1 MKQVDIKD
9 LNIEIDITK
18 ILNAVSLKKD
28 LVIDIDG
35 IVYIDEKRNT
45 SKPIIFKLDLQKNI
59 NNLLDPNSLIK
70 NILKDYKPTINGTY
84 CNIKPIMAWQEIIF
98 LNQENMLYF
107 DHHTDGVELFENK
120 ELEEMGWHSIPFD
133 ISYRQIT
140 EFIEE
145 NCNGTLVFYDNQI
158 QFNGFVFVDDIE
170 DVKNKVKNFIVKKIK
185 EQINENLID
194 LEDEDILESLEYFNI
209 KV

>member
-1 MKQVDIKD
+1 MKQVDIQD

-18 ILNAVSLKKD
+18 ILNAVSLKKE
-28 LVIDIDG
+28 LIIDVDG
-35 IVYIDEKRNT
+35 IVYIDEENDS
-45 SKPIIFKLDLQKNI
+45 SKPIVFKLSSQKSV
-59 NNLLDPNSLIK
+59 NNLLDPKALVK
-70 NILKDYKPTINGTY
+70 NILKDYKPTINGTS

-107 DHHTDGVELFENK
+107 DHQTDGVELFENK
-120 ELEEMGWHSIPFD
+120 EIEEMGWHSIPFD